1 MKTQKPTAAASE
13 TRSPEFREISQLSE
27 HRSFVL
33 YGRSGTGKTTLAST
47 FPQPALIVDIKDVGT
62 DSISDVAEMKA
73 LDAKSWDDIELVYW
87 YLKANPGKFKTVILD
102 TVSQLQQLAIEKV
115 LKRKKKALKGTK
127 NAGDW
132 GTMAM
137 RDWGEVAS
145 LMKTWIINFR
155 DLPMTVVF
163 IAQERAF
170 NVGEE
175 DSEVMLDPEV
185 GPALTPSVAKH
196 LNAAVHVIG
205 NTFIRTKTVTVEKPG
220 KKAREEERIQ
230 YCLRIG
236 PNPMYIT
243 KVRKPK
249 SVKPP
254 SVIINPKY
262 QDIVDIIKGA
272 K

>member
-1 MKTQKPTAAASE
+1 M
-13 TRSPEFREISQLSE
+13 FRDVSQLSE

-33 YGRSGTGKTTLAST
+33 YGKSGTGKTTLAST
-47 FPQPALIVDIKDVGT
+47 FPQPAVILDIKDIGT
-62 DSISDVAEMKA
+62 DSISDVAGMKA
-73 LDAKSWDDIELVYW
+73 VDATSWDDIELLYW
-87 YLKANPGKFKTVILD
+87 YLKQNPGKFKTVIID
-102 TVSQLQQLAIEKV
+102 TVSQMQQFAIERV
-115 LKRKKKALKGTK
+115 LKRKKKAMKGNK
-127 NAGDW
+127 RAGDW

-137 RDWGEVAS
+137 KDWGEVAS

-175 DSEVMLDPEV
+175 DSEQMLDPEV
-185 GPALTPSVAKH
+185 GPALSPSIAKH

-205 NTFIRTKTVTVEKPG
+205 NTFIRTKTKVIKRPG
-220 KKAREEERIQ
+220 KKDKEVERIQ
-230 YCLRIG
+230 YCLRVG

-243 KVRKPK
+243 KVRKPR
-249 SVKPP
+249 SVEPP
-254 SVIINPKY
+254 SVIVNPKY
-262 QDIVDIIKGA
+262 TDLMDIIKGV